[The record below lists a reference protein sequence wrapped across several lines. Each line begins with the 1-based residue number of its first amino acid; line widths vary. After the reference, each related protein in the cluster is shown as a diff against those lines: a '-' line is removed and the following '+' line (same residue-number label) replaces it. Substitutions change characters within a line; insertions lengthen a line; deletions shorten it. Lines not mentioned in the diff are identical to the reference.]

1 MPIRKVLLANPRG
14 FCAGVVRAVDI
25 VEHVLKSFPPPI
37 YVYHEIVHNR
47 HVVEGFTKRN
57 VVFVESLEK
66 VPDGAMCVFSAHGV
80 PPQAHQLA
88 KSKGL
93 RVIDATCPLVTK
105 VHKEA
110 IRFTREGYSLVL
122 IGHSGHEEVVGTM
135 GEAPMQL
142 VTSVEEAETLVVPNP
157 EKVVYLTQTT
167 LSLDDTAQIVK
178 ALQRRFPK
186 MQAPPTDDVCYA
198 TQNRQNA
205 VREIAHKIDL
215 MLVIGSGNSSN
226 SQRLREVST
235 NTGIPAYL
243 INNETEI
250 MPEWLD
256 GVEVVGIT
264 AGASAP
270 EEYVMSVVN
279 HMRSLGATEVE
290 EYPAEEERIHFALP
304 PQLVQLAK
312 SAVSA

>member
-1 MPIRKVLLANPRG
+1 
-14 FCAGVVRAVDI
+14 
-25 VEHVLKSFPPPI
+25 
-37 YVYHEIVHNR
+37 
-47 HVVEGFTKRN
+47 
-57 VVFVESLEK
+57 
-66 VPDGAMCVFSAHGV
+66 
-80 PPQAHQLA
+80 
-88 KSKGL
+88 
-93 RVIDATCPLVTK
+93 
-105 VHKEA
+105 
-110 IRFTREGYSLVL
+110 
-122 IGHSGHEEVVGTM
+122 
-135 GEAPMQL
+135 MQL
-142 VTSVEEAETLVVPNP
+142 VSSVEEAETLVVPNP

-167 LSLDDTAQIVK
+167 LSLDDTAQIVT
-178 ALQRRFPK
+178 ALRRRFPK
-186 MQAPPTDDVCYA
+186 IQAPPTDDVCYA

-215 MLVIGSGNSSN
+215 ILVIGSGNSSN

-270 EEYVMSVVN
+270 EEYVMRVVN

-312 SAVSA
+312 SAASA